1 MELRHQFI
9 IHVCVFNIGR
19 EGEGILVN
27 GKLKVG
33 VFPQLG
39 TIVISK
45 KIVKVSFHC
54 CNSNNCSETGQLLNM

>member
-27 GKLKVG
+27 GKLKVVG

-45 KIVKVSFHC
+45 KIKLNSGRIL
-54 CNSNNCSETGQLLNM
+54 SNNCSETGQLLNM

>member
-45 KIVKVSFHC
+45 KIELQQWKDTLT
-54 CNSNNCSETGQLLNM
+54 NNCSETGQLLNM